1 MIAKQKVLLVVMD
14 GLGAAPNSKGN
25 AVTLANP
32 TKLSF
37 MWNSNPHTYLLAS
50 GEAVGLP
57 KNVKGNSEVGHQ
69 NLGSGQ
75 IAMQTLPRINQSITR
90 GYFFKSETLYN
101 ALIHATRN
109 NGNIHIM
116 GLLSDGSVHSHISHF
131 FAVLR
136 YFSQNN
142 FKNKIY
148 FHIFTDGRD
157 TPINKS
163 LEFIRQL
170 ERHIEMQGM
179 GIISTICG
187 RKYAMDRN
195 NSWDRTKLTYD
206 LITKGIGQQYN
217 NYQEAI
223 EESYKN
229 GISDEFIKPIVINK
243 TEVKPGDSVIHMNF
257 RADRALQL
265 TSAFIDSKFQGFQRD
280 IIPNVFFASMV
291 EYRKDFPSNV
301 IVPKQ
306 YITMPLGRIV
316 SSNGLKQLRIAESE
330 KFPHVTYFFNGGM
343 SVRYEAEDRIEIPS
357 PSVPLYDQK
366 PEMSADQ
373 LTNVLVNRIN
383 SEIYD
388 FILVNYA
395 NPDMVGHTGNLEASI
410 KAVQTVDR
418 CLDTL
423 VTTFLSKGGAVILTA
438 DHGNAEELIN
448 LDTGEMD
455 TEHSLNPVPLI
466 ILGTKIP
473 PRVLPY
479 GSLKDVAPTVLNL
492 LGVPQ
497 PMEMTGK
504 SLITTQNF

>member
-14 GLGAAPNSKGN
+14 GLGTAPNSKGN

-32 TKLSF
+32 VKLSSI
-37 MWNSNPHTYLLAS
+37 WNSNPHTYLLAS

-75 IAMQTLPRINQSITR
+75 IVMQTLPRINQSITR
-90 GYFFKSETLYN
+90 GYFFRSDTLKN

-109 NGNIHIM
+109 NGDIHIM
-116 GLLSDGSVHSHISHF
+116 GLLSDGAVHSHISHF

-136 YFSQNN
+136 FFAQNN

-157 TPINKS
+157 TPTNTSVK
-163 LEFIRQL
+163 FIRQL
-170 ERHIEMQGM
+170 ERHIEMQGS
-179 GIISTICG
+179 GVIATICG
-187 RKYAMDRN
+187 RRYAMDRN
-195 NSWDRTKLTYD
+195 NTWDRTKLTYD
-206 LITKGIGQQYN
+206 LITKGLGEKFKT
-217 NYQEAI
+217 YQEAI
-223 EESYKN
+223 ETSYEN
-229 GISDEFIKPIVINK
+229 GITDEFIKPTVINK
-243 TEVKPGDSVIHMNF
+243 TEVKSGDSVIHMNF

-265 TSAFIDSKFQGFQRD
+265 TSAFIDPKFNGFQRAF
-280 IIPNVFFASMV
+280 IPNIFFGSMV
-291 EYRKDFPSNV
+291 EYRKGFPTNV

-306 YITMPLGRIV
+306 YITMPVGRII

-357 PSVPLYDQK
+357 PSVATYDLQ

-373 LTNVLVNRIN
+373 LTDILVNRIN
-383 SEIYD
+383 ADIYD

-418 CLDTL
+418 CVDKI
-423 VTTFLSKGGAVILTA
+423 VTTFLSRGGAVIITA
-438 DHGNAEELIN
+438 DHGNVEELIN
-448 LDTGEMD
+448 LDTDQMD
-455 TEHSLNPVPLI
+455 TEHSLNPVPI
-466 ILGTKIP
+466 SILGTKIP

-479 GSLKDVAPTVLNL
+479 GSLKDVAPTVLDI
-492 LGVPQ
+492 LGIPQ

-504 SLITTQNF
+504 SLIRGN